1 MFFKKASLGP
11 PSLNHGGDRND
22 AFRGAGEAWSQPK
35 LPLPQPQV
43 PQPKVPQKQRCGG
56 KPRASFLIKMEVCAP
71 SHYVMG

>member
-35 LPLPQPQV
+35 LTNDYQV
-43 PQPKVPQKQRCGG
+43 ISIIGFKKHKFMYTLYTHYLLLYFGG
-56 KPRASFLIKMEVCAP
+56 GNAHVRTN
-71 SHYVMG
+71 